1 MTASSSA
8 ADSVRQRHVLV
19 VDDLQ
24 GRRAFG
30 LDAATYSIGRD
41 PTNAIVLQGEGL
53 SRQHAILLRLPG
65 EGGYRYQIM
74 DGNSSGKPS
83 MNGISVNGE
92 RCTAHDL
99 RNKDIITFANTVKA
113 QYYITPMSDQE
124 YAKYTQSAGFRSI
137 KSEIVSRDDTSV
149 FQEPL

>member
-1 MTASSSA
+1 MNGSSSA
-8 ADSVRQRHVLV
+8 VDSAPLRHVLV

-41 PTNAIVLQGEGL
+41 PTNAIVLQAEGI
-53 SRQHAILLRLPG
+53 SRQHAILLRVPG
-65 EGGYRYQIM
+65 SGGYRYRIL

-83 MNGISVNGE
+83 MNGISVNSE
-92 RCTAHDL
+92 RCASRDL
-99 RNKDIITFANTVKA
+99 ENKDIIGFANTAKA

-124 YAKYTQSAGFRSI
+124 YIKYTQPAGFRSI
-137 KSEIVSRDDTSV
+137 KSEIVSRDDTGV
-149 FQEPL
+149 FQDPG